1 MPNEVTDTLSIDYA
15 WGGVLNGSPAASV
28 PLLSR
33 DERLYVSEW
42 RDSYTIQGTVIL
54 LMVALLLSIRKIV
67 SLTPYLIGCLVR
79 MKELLNLENILKI
92 SRRRDSI
99 AFLSVLSFSLLGAR
113 YRFVPGFCPEGTKP
127 VEVLGMLLGTAAV
140 CVLLRKWACAAFS
153 GWTGKGA
160 AHVVLKKSAYTYF
173 IIYTAFLCIVTGCL
187 YIWGI
192 RTADTY
198 RSAALATGAAVW
210 IIYVVREIQIFMHW
224 NCSPYPSFLY
234 LCTLDFVP
242 MGVITYLTVAY

>member
-1 MPNEVTDTLSIDYA
+1 MPNGVTDTLSIEYA
-15 WGGVLNGSPAASV
+15 WGGVLNGSPEGTV

-33 DERLYVSEW
+33 EERLYVSEW

-67 SLTPYLIGCLVR
+67 SLTPYLMGCLVR

-92 SRRRDSI
+92 SRQRDRI
-99 AFLSVLSFSLLGAR
+99 ALLSVLSFSLLGAR
-113 YRFVPGFCPEGTKP
+113 YRFVPWPGKP
-127 VEVLGMLLGTAAV
+127 VEVLGLLLGTAAV
-140 CVLLRKWACAAFS
+140 CVLLRKWVCAAFS
-153 GWTGKGA
+153 GWTGKSA
-160 AHVVLKKSAYTYF
+160 AYTVLKKSAYTYF

-224 NCSPYPSFLY
+224 NCSPYSSFLY

>member
-1 MPNEVTDTLSIDYA
+1 MPNGVTDTLSIDYA
-15 WGGVLNGSPAASV
+15 WGGVLNGSPEGTV

-33 DERLYVSEW
+33 EERLYVSEW

-67 SLTPYLIGCLVR
+67 SLTPYLMGCLVR

-92 SRRRDSI
+92 SRQRDRI
-99 AFLSVLSFSLLGAR
+99 ALLSVLSFSLLGAR
-113 YRFVPGFCPEGTKP
+113 YRFVPWPGKP
-127 VEVLGMLLGTAAV
+127 VEVLGLLLGTAAV
-140 CVLLRKWACAAFS
+140 CVLLRKWVCAAFS
-153 GWTGKGA
+153 GWTGKSA
-160 AHVVLKKSAYTYF
+160 AYTVLKKSAYTYF

-224 NCSPYPSFLY
+224 NCSPYSSFLY

>member
-1 MPNEVTDTLSIDYA
+1 MPNGVTDTLSIDYA
-15 WGGVLNGSPAASV
+15 WGGVLNGSPEGTV

-33 DERLYVSEW
+33 EERLYVSEW

-67 SLTPYLIGCLVR
+67 SLTPYLMGCLVR

-92 SRRRDSI
+92 SRQRDRI
-99 AFLSVLSFSLLGAR
+99 ALLSVLSFSLLGAR
-113 YRFVPGFCPEGTKP
+113 YRFVPWPGKP
-127 VEVLGMLLGTAAV
+127 VEVLGLLLGTAAV
-140 CVLLRKWACAAFS
+140 CVLLRKWVCAAFS
-153 GWTGKGA
+153 GWTGKSA
-160 AHVVLKKSAYTYF
+160 AYAVLKKSAYTYF

-224 NCSPYPSFLY
+224 NCSPYSSFLY